1 MKYQHQLQIALVI
14 VSLILFGLSG
24 WTVYAQQPGNTPLP
38 ETDATSTP
46 SPMNNSA
53 GEEGTSEPGMQ
64 DMNMDNA
71 DSEPSMQDMNMEDTD
86 LMQTMVRHCEMMAMM
101 MQMMMDSDG
110 SEQDMQGMMG
120 GSDSMGESADGDG
133 DIDPEQ
139 DMQGMMDTFKMMNMM
154 MGDADMMNMMMQMMM
169 IGDSDMMNM
178 MMDGST
184 PDEDGSSGT
193 GMQGMDEGNE

>member
-1 MKYQHQLQIALVI
+1 MKYQRKLQVALVI

-53 GEEGTSEPGMQ
+53 GEAGDAEPSMQ

-71 DSEPSMQDMNMEDTD
+71 DSETGMQDMNMEDTD

-101 MQMMMDSDG
+101 MQMMMDNDDR
-110 SEQDMQGMMG
+110 EQDMQGMMG
-120 GSDSMGESADGDG
+120 GSDPMGESADGDS
-133 DIDPEQ
+133 DPEQ
-139 DMQGMMDTFKMMNMM
+139 DMQEMMDAFKMMNMM
-154 MGDADMMNMMMQMMM
+154 MGDPDMMSMMMHM
-169 IGDSDMMNM
+169 M

-184 PDEDGSSGT
+184 LDEAGGSET
-193 GMQGMDEGNE
+193 DMHGMGEGNE